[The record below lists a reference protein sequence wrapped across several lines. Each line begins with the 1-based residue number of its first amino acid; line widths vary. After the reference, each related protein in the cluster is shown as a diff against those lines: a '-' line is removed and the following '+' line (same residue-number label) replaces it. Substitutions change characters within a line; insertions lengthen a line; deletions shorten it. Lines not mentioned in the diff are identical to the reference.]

1 MLACTVVLLLGF
13 VPPAQEPESS
23 VLVER
28 AAQNARNIARDFA
41 LPGWARLAL
50 AKDRQYAKT
59 DEDRATLALAECD
72 VLVAEA
78 QLEQDIEKR
87 LKLFAAAGAAYG
99 VVLEQYGNTEV
110 SKDAQRRVGQTAFQY
125 AQSLD
130 QLFATQSVTEAQRAE
145 LIAAAEPF
153 FKTALTAMNAL
164 IRWFDQL
171 PVDDPNREEYLVQV
185 YFPTQF
191 FRAITYTSWARIY
204 PPGSLERDQH
214 SKSAIDYLESFA
226 LEAGGPFGMQAYRLT
241 ADVYVLR
248 GEYQDGAD
256 YYRYV
261 IDSTREIL
269 ASGSA
274 DLSPQMIIS
283 FELAIMD
290 ATLGLLNMYREMGN
304 DAGFAAGVTEFETWL
319 RDENVSLLP
328 GSSGYQ
334 IRLLEAKDLVDQGRI
349 GEALALAQEGAN
361 DNLKTA
367 LQLQANAAMA
377 YAIEN
382 APPDAEVSLDVLF
395 QAAQGSQQS
404 GELERAV
411 GFWRALIARLPGSG
425 KEAEYQGQAYSNLA
439 TCWNSLGDGLLAAVT
454 AASGV
459 RSGVSD
465 ATYGRR
471 LATMWSNKADA
482 FYRSRSSDEA
492 LKNWNTE
499 AVQAVL
505 FYGED
510 KSPDGVLWRAAELA
524 WSVAEDSGTKAKGK
538 AADSKEAVDATKA
551 YREAAAAYAKLPKDS
566 KYFDKAS
573 AQRGLCHHRITAW
586 DPNEAEVAIPLFE
599 TYLAHIANP
608 ANAVSDPTAIKY
620 RKESEPTA
628 VFYLGDCHR
637 ILAKLGRAGAWEE
650 MIALYDGFGARFP
663 DQPGLNEAARDAR
676 VEGFLALGDTAKAET
691 EFQTMLDENMANSR
705 IAFAAWKL
713 QKEFA
718 ARADAT
724 KVAEERRPWLLLA
737 AKYLGIMNKRSAKP
751 SGAGFYS
758 EAQWRAELEEW
769 AAVEKLAT
777 AALEPAANLPEAN
790 RFGALALRVQAL
802 LELRRVAQ
810 AVPLVEQLRQQ
821 SPNER
826 RVLSATIKIYAGFL
840 IVEKGQVLEVPGDGT
855 QESLLKA
862 MEAATTLIQVAEHEA
877 NQLGINKFAHEAWWE
892 ARVEQIYVI
901 YRLGQVD
908 SSQAGKHKTIL
919 DGLRN
924 QAPDF
929 GEAVCGRNVP
939 LKLQWLAQR

>member
-1 MLACTVVLLLGF
+1 MLACTAVLLLGL
-13 VPPAQEPESS
+13 VPAQEPESS

-59 DEDRATLALAECD
+59 DEDRATLSLAECD

-78 QLEQDIEKR
+78 QLERDIEQR

-110 SKDAQRRVGQTAFQY
+110 SKDAQRKVGQTAFQY

-171 PVDDPNREEYLVQV
+171 PSDDPNRDEYLVQV

-261 IDSTREIL
+261 LDSSREIL
-269 ASGSA
+269 ASGSE
-274 DLSPQMIIS
+274 DLTPQMIIS
-283 FELAIMD
+283 FEAAIMD
-290 ATLGLLNMYREMGN
+290 ATLGLLNMYREMGD
-304 DAGFAAGVTEFETWL
+304 DAGFAAGVAEFEGWL
-319 RDENVSLLP
+319 RDENVSLQ
-328 GSSGYQ
+328 SSGYQ

-349 GEALALAQEGAN
+349 GEALALAQEVAN
-361 DNLKTA
+361 DNAMSA

-404 GELERAV
+404 NELERAV

-425 KEAEYQGQAYSNLA
+425 KEAQYLGQAYASLA
-439 TCWNSLGDGLLAAVT
+439 TCWNALGDGLLAGVT
-454 AASGV
+454 AAAAYHA
-459 RSGVSD
+459 GVSD
-465 ATYGRR
+465 ETYGKR
-471 LATMWSNKADA
+471 LANMWSNKADA
-482 FYRSRSSDEA
+482 FYRSRSSDET
-492 LKNWNTE
+492 LKQWNTAAIAWVE
-499 AVQAVL
+499 SFGGDNTPV
-505 FYGED
+505 GI
-510 KSPDGVLWRAAELA
+510 LWRAAELA
-524 WSVAEDSGTKAKGK
+524 WGIAEDNAAKAKGK
-538 AADSKEAVDATKA
+538 AADSKEAAAAIKS
-551 YREAAAAYAKLPKDS
+551 YREAADAYAKLPKDS

-573 AQRGLCHHRITAW
+573 VQAGLCHHRITAW
-586 DPNEAEVAIPLFE
+586 DPNEAEVAIPIFE

-608 ANAVSDPTAIKY
+608 ANAVSDPTAVKY

-628 VFYLGDCHR
+628 VFYLGDCQR
-637 ILAKLGRAGAWEE
+637 ILAKLGRPGAWDE
-650 MIALYDGFGARFP
+650 MIARYEGFGARFP

-676 VEGFLALGDTAKAET
+676 VEGFIALGNTAQAEA
-691 EFQTMLDENMANSR
+691 EFQVMLDENMANSR

-724 KVAEERRPWLLLA
+724 QVAEERLPWLQLA
-737 AKYLGIMNKRSAKP
+737 AKYLGIMNQRSAKP
-751 SGAGFYS
+751 SGAGFYT

-769 AAVEKLAT
+769 TAVEKLAA

-802 LELRRVAQ
+802 LALRRVAQ

-826 RVLSATIKIYAGFL
+826 RVLSATIRTLAGFL
-840 IVEKGQVLEVPGDGT
+840 IVEKGQVLEVPGDGK

-862 MEAATTLIQVAEHEA
+862 IEAATTLIQVAEHEA
-877 NQLGINKFAHEAWWE
+877 NQLGINKFAHKPWWE

-908 SSQAGKHKTIL
+908 SSQAGKHKSIL